1 MNYIRFYYFCRCAT
15 ILLLCLFFY
24 PIQNVSS
31 QESNG
36 VDLTEE
42 RLAKLN
48 SDPDYREAKILFSEK
63 NYEKAEGLF
72 RKITEKNPDFGNA
85 HFYIAYICE
94 KQNRRDESTEFYRY
108 AAERITDEDLR
119 IKAFWKVVLYYRHRE
134 DWENLAVYSEKFLE
148 FQEIEKIREFLTEAR
163 EKANPYIQQANQYFA
178 QAESSMSAGDYESAT
193 VRYQTTL
200 EYFPNHPSARWKL
213 SEALMF
219 LQNYQG
225 ALEQLNYLIGQN
237 NGSWAFQYRAGICS
251 VYLKEYQA
259 ALQYFERA
267 EALYA
272 NPGKSFQYSINLQ
285 RGKVHLEMGDFQ
297 KADQKLQLALSY
309 NNTDVAAGTLSLVKF
324 GLNKLTDAS
333 KYSAIALKLDPEQP
347 EALLTKTMLQ
357 LQDKKNVEA
366 LNTVKL
372 FLKSLAKKRNYST
385 PLQNLGLFYAGKLFA
400 QNKNWPL
407 SDVYFEQVQS
417 AELQKTAI
425 KMLAGAGVSEPN
437 LEREY
442 DYFYG
447 QVLLFQNKI
456 DAAILRLNRF
466 QDTAEGSYLLA
477 RAYAARYDV
486 ALAKYYLKTATGI
499 QPNFWEK
506 AINDPV
512 IKNLAAANPSFEEFL
527 RLKGEPPPVVPVPP
541 IAPME
546 SNGETVRLEN

>member
-1 MNYIRFYYFCRCAT
+1 MNYTRFYYFCRLAT
-15 ILLLCLFFY
+15 ILLFCLFLY
-24 PIQNVSS
+24 PIQSVNSREPNS
-31 QESNG
+31 ENSIAER
-36 VDLTEE
+36 LTE
-42 RLAKLN
+42 LN
-48 SDPDYREAKILFSEK
+48 SDPDYRRAKILFSEK
-63 NYEKAEGLF
+63 NYEQAEGLF

-85 HFYIAYICE
+85 YFYIAYICE
-94 KQNRRDESTEFYRY
+94 KQNRRDESIEFYRY

-119 IKAFWKVVLYYRHRE
+119 IKAFWKIVLYFRHRE

-163 EKANPYIQQANQYFA
+163 EKANPYIQQANQYFV
-178 QAESSMSAGDYESAT
+178 QAESSMNAGDYESAAAQ
-193 VRYQTTL
+193 YQTTL
-200 EYFPNHPSARWKL
+200 QYFSNHPSARWKL

-219 LQNYQG
+219 MQNYQG

-237 NGSWAFQYRAGICS
+237 NNSWAFQYRAGICS
-251 VYLKEYQA
+251 FYLKEYSG

-267 EALYA
+267 ETLYA

-285 RGKVHLEMGDFQ
+285 RGRVHLETGDFQ

-309 NNTDVAAGTLSLVKF
+309 NNTEVAAGTLSLVKF

-333 KYSAIALKLDPEQP
+333 KYSAIALELDPEQP

-357 LQDKKNVEA
+357 LQAKKNVEA

-372 FLKSLAKKRNYST
+372 FLKSLVKKRNYSV
-385 PLQNLGLFYAGKLFA
+385 PLQNLGLFYAGKLLA

-407 SDVYFEQVQS
+407 SDIYFEQVQP
-417 AELQKTAI
+417 AELQKTSI
-425 KMLAGAGVSEPN
+425 KMLAGAGVGEPN

-486 ALAKYYLKTATGI
+486 SLTKYYLKIATGI

-506 AINDPV
+506 ANNDPV
-512 IKNLAAANPSFEEFL
+512 IKGLAVANPPFEEFL
-527 RLKGEPPPVVPVPP
+527 RFKGEPPPVVPAIPSE
-541 IAPME
+541 AN
-546 SNGETVRLEN
+546 SETVRLEN